1 MSIFIQVLTDFINSY
16 LGGCQFVT
24 SKNELIKKLNFY
36 TFTAKN
42 MDTTAIFNYF
52 SEILEGEPEKI
63 EVLSVLMDI
72 NGNEEGIIDFIDY
85 YGFDV
90 DELNEDIREW
100 YEDKR

>member
-1 MSIFIQVLTDFINSY
+1 
-16 LGGCQFVT
+16 
-24 SKNELIKKLNFY
+24 
-36 TFTAKN
+36 
-42 MDTTAIFNYF
+42 MDTTTIFNYF

-72 NGNEEGIIDFIDY
+72 NGNEQGIIDFIDY

-100 YEDKR
+100 YEDRR